1 MSLVSQLVTTSDWK
15 QYKEIRLE
23 ALQKEPQAFGS
34 SYNRE
39 KDRTEEE
46 WRDKLSQS
54 ENSQG
59 KSFFYAVS
67 EGKNFVAM
75 GGAYQDENDE
85 WNIISIYTKKEYR
98 GRGLGQTIIS
108 SIIGELKDRQ
118 IKRAYLSVNSL
129 QKTAQRLYEKNG
141 FIITRVIKDQLLG
154 DGSYYN
160 EVEMMIDNL

>member
-1 MSLVSQLVTTSDWK
+1 MSLVSRLVTTSDWK

-98 GRGLGQTIIS
+98 GRGLGQTIIN
-108 SIIGELKDRQ
+108 SIIGELKDRK
-118 IKRAYLSVNSL
+118 IKRAYLSVNSF

-141 FIITRVIKDQLLG
+141 FIVTRIIKDQLLG
-154 DGSYYN
+154 DGSYYD